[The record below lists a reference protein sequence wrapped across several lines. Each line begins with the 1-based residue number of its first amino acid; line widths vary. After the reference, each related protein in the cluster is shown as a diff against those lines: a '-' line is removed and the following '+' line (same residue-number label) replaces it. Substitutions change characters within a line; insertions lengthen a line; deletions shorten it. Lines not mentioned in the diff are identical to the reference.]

1 MATRIFGS
9 SIKRREDP
17 KLITGEAQY
26 LEDIQLHG
34 MVHAAVLRSPYAHAN
49 IRSINVE
56 EA

>member
-26 LEDIQLHG
+26 LEDIQRFLQIALQLC
-34 MVHAAVLRSPYAHAN
+34 MNR
-49 IRSINVE
+49 
-56 EA
+56 